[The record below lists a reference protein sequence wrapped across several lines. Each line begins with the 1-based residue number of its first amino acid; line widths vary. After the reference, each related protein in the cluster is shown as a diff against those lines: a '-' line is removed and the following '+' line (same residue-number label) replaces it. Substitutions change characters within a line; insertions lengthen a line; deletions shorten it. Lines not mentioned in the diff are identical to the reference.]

1 MSYQLKQL
9 RITAGQWLLP
19 DEQTSAQNSRRA
31 GTAGHTLGRLG
42 GVSPPSGITGD
53 FEPSIYVLPKQ
64 EHWGW
69 CIESGVALGE
79 IS

>member
-1 MSYQLKQL
+1 MSRPQHG
-9 RITAGQWLLP
+9 IHGGQGQQDTPW
-19 DEQTSAQNSRRA
+19 
-31 GTAGHTLGRLG
+31 GGWGG
-42 GVSPPSGITGD
+42 VGWVGVSPPSGITGD
-53 FEPSIYVLPKQ
+53 FEQSINVLPKQ